1 MNHSARIRCCK
12 GANILLVLLLIL
24 PPSFSFA
31 FINTQCSTPKER
43 EKKRKKFCFIAQS
56 HGWCRIQSLLLC
68 LYWSICSASMLFF
81 VSIIILSFA
90 HFLETA
96 SKPKI
101 SCERV
106 SWLSTRTMNT
116 PKQFLWARDALASRS
131 KRMKECQK
139 REEPRKKCDAPIK
152 NRILFS
158 SSLLF
163 SCFFSCAV
171 PYQSHQCV

>member
-1 MNHSARIRCCK
+1 
-12 GANILLVLLLIL
+12 
-24 PPSFSFA
+24 
-31 FINTQCSTPKER
+31 
-43 EKKRKKFCFIAQS
+43 
-56 HGWCRIQSLLLC
+56 
-68 LYWSICSASMLFF
+68 MLFF

-139 REEPRKKCDAPIK
+139 KEEPRKKCDAPIK

-158 SSLLF
+158 SSLLC
-163 SCFFSCAV
+163 SCFFFRVQCHTNLINAYNNPKLMATITLSEKYDRAEI
-171 PYQSHQCV
+171 YTAEEKKEKKRKTQSNSRLFVDIHPRGFVVFG